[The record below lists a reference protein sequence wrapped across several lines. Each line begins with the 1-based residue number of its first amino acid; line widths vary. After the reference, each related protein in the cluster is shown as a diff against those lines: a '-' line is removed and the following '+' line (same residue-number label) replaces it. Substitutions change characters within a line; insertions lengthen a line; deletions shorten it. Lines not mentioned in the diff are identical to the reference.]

1 MLKKL
6 LSLGAVL
13 VSAALASC
21 GGGGAGTISG
31 SGGGGAAAAAIITVL
46 ASSPQLQSDQGGA
59 NTVAI
64 TAQVKDASNAVL
76 TGVTVQFGAS
86 SGSLAVTQAVT
97 DGSGIAY
104 AQLSNGTNAQNRAI
118 TVTATAGQ
126 ASGSVIVNVVG
137 TTITITGPDALALN
151 DTGAY
156 VAVAKDSKAAGIQG
170 AVLTLTSANG
180 NMISAPVTTTNSS
193 GNVPFNVTATAAGAD
208 TLTVSGLGLNATKV
222 LTVSGDVFAFSAP
235 TAGAE
240 VNLGAVQPITVRWTK
255 NGVAQVGATIN
266 FSTTRG
272 TLSASSALTD
282 ASGDASVTI
291 SATIAGSA
299 VLTATNPEATS
310 TNRSLE
316 FVATTPT
323 TVDLQASPL
332 TVGVAEQ
339 SQLTAVVRDANNNPV
354 KNKTVQFVI
363 ESTGGSLSVGQ
374 DITDSQGHAQS
385 VFTAGADASAVN
397 GVVIR
402 ATVQGT
408 GITDTVALTVA
419 RQELALTLGTG
430 NTLFE
435 IGTATYAK
443 EWVILVTD
451 VDGNA
456 VANKAVQASIRSR
469 QYIKGQLGWADPPG
483 IWTYAGNSP
492 VFCPDEDANKNGILD
507 ANLGE
512 DVGGLGNNN
521 GILEAGNIALVA
533 AVPETASL
541 SAPCATAGAQ
551 GTAANVVT
559 NSQGRARICVFYP
572 QNYAQWLEATLTAKA
587 SVTGSEFSKSSVF
600 TLQVLAADV
609 ASETSAPPN
618 QFSPFGV
625 DVPTGT
631 TTDCTIPP
639 PTP

>member
-6 LSLGAVL
+6 LSLGVVL

-31 SGGGGAAAAAIITVL
+31 SGGGAAATAAIVTVL

-59 NTVAI
+59 NKVAI

-151 DTGAY
+151 DIGSY

-180 NMISAPVTTTNSS
+180 NTISAPVTTTNPS
-193 GNVPFNVTATAAGAD
+193 GNVPFNVTATTAGAD
-208 TLTVSGLGLNATKV
+208 TLTVSGLGLNATRV

-240 VNLGAVQPITVRWTK
+240 VNLGAVQPVTVRWTK

-282 ASGDASVTI
+282 ASGDASITI
-291 SATIAGSA
+291 SASIAGSA

-316 FVATTPT
+316 FIATTPDS
-323 TVDLQASPL
+323 VDLQASPL

-354 KNKTVQFVI
+354 KNRTVQFVL

-385 VFTAGADASAVN
+385 VYTAGADASAVN
-397 GVVIR
+397 GVV
-402 ATVQGT
+402 QGT
-408 GITDTVALTVA
+408 GINDTVALTVA

-456 VANKAVQASIRSR
+456 VANKSVQASIRSR

-483 IWTYAGNSP
+483 VWTYAGNAP

-507 ANLGE
+507 AGLGE

-541 SAPCATAGAQ
+541 GAPCATAGAQ

-600 TLQVLAADV
+600 ILQVLAADV
-609 ASETSAPPN
+609 KTETDAPPN

-631 TTDCTIPP
+631 TNDCTIPP
-639 PTP
+639 TTP